1 MEVVVCL
8 ERIQVQVFQL
18 CVCFACMQRIFQR
31 VLRTFQQRAKTLEQ
45 LQIALQDASIL
56 VLKSSTCALFVVEG
70 VFVRRYFGN
79 GETTKEE
86 RPRTGILG
94 EAFLSMS
101 LQVRSSLT
109 TP

>member
-1 MEVVVCL
+1 MDIG
-8 ERIQVQVFQL
+8 RFAVFKL
-18 CVCFACMQRIFQR
+18 HICTSSELSNVF
-31 VLRTFQQRAKTLEQ
+31 LHTFQQRAKSLKE
-45 LQIALQDASIL
+45 LHIALQDASTL
-56 VLKSSTCALFVVEG
+56 VLQASTCALFVVEG

-101 LQVRSSLT
+101 LQVT
-109 TP
+109 I